1 MKTSVNMVRK
11 MGQFDVTQRTKDGF
25 FNATEFVNQWN
36 SVNSDSKK
44 IVDFMKLKNT
54 KEFTSALEEDIS
66 QNEKS
71 ILGDYKVLTLIKGRN
86 TSSGKTADT
95 YWLHPYLYIKFAMW
109 LNPRFEVQVIK
120 FVHDQLI
127 ALRNESGD
135 LTKDLNRSV
144 QVFSNI
150 DYKILSKGINY
161 IIFGKHF
168 SDIRNTA
175 TPDQAKELVE
185 LQKKLSFAVDMGY
198 IKSFEELI
206 NEMRRMWHHKQIK

>member
-1 MKTSVNMVRK
+1 